1 MRPRSRSERPAAW
14 LLLCGL
20 LASLPALADGLAG
33 IAAIKAEYAAKFPH
47 VPLDDFSLG
56 VYAIDPALRAQWTEI
71 NEFPPYE
78 FVLDEGRALFEAS
91 LPDGATLAQCLPEGG
106 VGTAHTWPRIT
117 EEGEIDTLALAI
129 SRCRRDH
136 GAKAWAF
143 DRGPMVAVLTYLAST
158 SRGQRGGVRLPMNDA
173 ERAAL
178 DAGHAVFVQRRGTR
192 NFACQ
197 GCHVTAAGKHLREQT
212 LAPLLG
218 AVNHY
223 PVYGLG
229 WGAMGTLHA
238 RFAGC
243 YEMSGATAP
252 PPQSAEYR
260 ALEYF
265 LAVLAEGLPWVAPGV
280 TR

>member
-1 MRPRSRSERPAAW
+1 MRPRSRFERGRAW

-20 LASLPALADGLAG
+20 MLAMPAMADALAG
-33 IAAIKAEYAAKFPH
+33 IAAIKAHYAAKFPA
-47 VPLDDFSLG
+47 VPPDDFVLG
-56 VYAIDPALRAQWTEI
+56 VYAIDPALRAQWNEI

-78 FVLDEGRALFEAS
+78 FVIDEGRVLFEAP
-91 LPDGATLAQCLPEGG
+91 LPDGTTLGQCLPGGG

-117 EEGEIDTLALAI
+117 PDGEVDTLALAI
-129 SRCRRDH
+129 GRCRRIH

-158 SRGQRGGVRLPMNDA
+158 SRGHRAGVAPPTTA
-173 ERAAL
+173 AGRAAL
-178 DAGHAVFVQRRGTR
+178 EAGHGVFTQRRGSR
-192 NFACQ
+192 DFACQ

-212 LAPLLG
+212 LAPLWG
-218 AVNHY
+218 AANHY

-243 YEMSGATAP
+243 YEMAGATAP
-252 PPQSAEYR
+252 APQSPEFR

-265 LAVLAEGLPWVAPGV
+265 LAVMAHGLPWVAPGI

>member
-1 MRPRSRSERPAAW
+1 MRPRSRPERGRAW
-14 LLLCGL
+14 LLLCGWL
-20 LASLPALADGLAG
+20 LALPAGADALAG
-33 IAAIKAEYAAKFPH
+33 IAAIKAQYAAKFPAT
-47 VPLDDFSLG
+47 PTDDFVLG
-56 VYAIDPALRAQWTEI
+56 VYAIDPALRAQWREI

-78 FVLDEGRALFEAS
+78 FVLDEGRARFEAP
-91 LPDGATLAQCLPEGG
+91 LPDGSTLAQCLPAGG
-106 VGTAHTWPRIT
+106 VGTAHTWPRIGAT
-117 EEGEIDTLALAI
+117 GEIDTLPLAI
-129 SRCRRDH
+129 NRCRQAH
-136 GAKAWAF
+136 GAEAWDF

-158 SRGQRGGVRLPMNDA
+158 SRGQRGGVAAPETA
-173 ERAAL
+173 AARAAL
-178 DAGHAVFVQRRGTR
+178 EAGYAAFTQRRGSR

-197 GCHVTAAGKHLREQT
+197 GCHVTAAGQHLREQT

-243 YEMSGATAP
+243 YEMSGAPSP

-265 LAVLAEGLPWVAPGV
+265 LAVLAQGLPWVAPGV
-280 TR
+280 VR